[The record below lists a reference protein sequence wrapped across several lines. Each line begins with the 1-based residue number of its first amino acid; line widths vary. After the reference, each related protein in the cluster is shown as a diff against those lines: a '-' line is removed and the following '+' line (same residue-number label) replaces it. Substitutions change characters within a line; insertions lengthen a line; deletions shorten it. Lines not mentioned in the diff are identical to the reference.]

1 MMRKRFL
8 ALTALGVGAGA
19 FLAFRSLG
27 RGRVSSQGSETSEDE
42 NTPGLSSSAQNDR
55 QSESEFDSD
64 ASRGSSMARSES
76 LSSSEAEPQIDDRG
90 THQAEASSLLKN
102 IRDAAFDAS
111 DEKLALALGRP
122 SEEIEDWI
130 NGTGIID
137 GDVVMKARVLASER
151 GIHFE

>member
-1 MMRKRFL
+1 MKKRFL

-19 FLAFRSLG
+19 LYAFKTLTGGREVTEGRDDSEEASNSARDAQGENGFEGNAAARSSLG
-27 RGRVSSQGSETSEDE
+27 RIEAG
-42 NTPGLSSSAQNDR
+42 
-55 QSESEFDSD
+55 
-64 ASRGSSMARSES
+64 SES
-76 LSSSEAEPQIDDRG
+76 LSLSEAEPQIDDRG

-151 GIHFE
+151 GIHVE

>member
-1 MMRKRFL
+1 MKKRFL

-19 FLAFRSLG
+19 LYAFKTLRGGRELTQGRDESEEGSDATRDGQGENGFESNASVGSSLG
-27 RGRVSSQGSETSEDE
+27 RINAG
-42 NTPGLSSSAQNDR
+42 
-55 QSESEFDSD
+55 
-64 ASRGSSMARSES
+64 SES
-76 LSSSEAEPQIDDRG
+76 LSLVEADEPQIDDRG

-130 NGTGIID
+130 NGTGVID

-151 GIHFE
+151 GIHVE